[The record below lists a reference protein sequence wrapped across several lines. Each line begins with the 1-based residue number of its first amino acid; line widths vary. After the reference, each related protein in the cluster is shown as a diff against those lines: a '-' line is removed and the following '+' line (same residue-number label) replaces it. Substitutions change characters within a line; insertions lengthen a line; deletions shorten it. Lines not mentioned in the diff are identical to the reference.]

1 MNLAVRITPPVRVS
15 SRTSTVVRELRT
27 STLRPARVAS
37 MTYSRAEPLPASTRT
52 STKSPLDIPLYV
64 FPIRALSERGAAA
77 SEPPQRG
84 AAERGRR
91 LLPGLR
97 PVGERHADR
106 LRRRHRARPDD
117 ADRRA
122 AGRPGGPPGQA
133 VRRARGTPPGEGAG
147 RGGDRPP
154 AGLRH
159 QRRQALPLDTPRQAP
174 PARKAECRP
183 GPCLPP
189 LAGGGDHGGAAAD
202 HGPPGRDRR
211 PVCDGTCFPRHKA
224 TGRGACLSFW
234 FPGGLH
240 RPPYLHSLADSE

>member
-1 MNLAVRITPPVRVS
+1 MDTDSPSHRARRSSIDLQSIQAAFGCSTTARTRGAMNRAVRTTPPVRVS

-52 STKSPLDIPLYV
+52 STKSPFDIRLYV
-64 FPIRALSERGAAA
+64 FPIRALSERGADA

-97 PVGERHADR
+97 PVAKRHPDR
-106 LRRRHRARPDD
+106 LRRGQRTRPDD
-117 ADRRA
+117 AGRRA
-122 AGRPGGPPGQA
+122 ARRPGGPSGQA
-133 VRRARGTPPGEGAG
+133 VCRPRGTPPGAGAG
-147 RGGDRPP
+147 RGGDRPR

-159 QRRQALPLDTPRQAP
+159 QRRQTLPVDTPRQAP

-183 GPCLPP
+183 DPGLPA
-189 LAGGGDHGGAAAD
+189 LAGGGDRSGAAA
-202 HGPPGRDRR
+202 
-211 PVCDGTCFPRHKA
+211 
-224 TGRGACLSFW
+224 
-234 FPGGLH
+234 
-240 RPPYLHSLADSE
+240 EQ

>member
-52 STKSPLDIPLYV
+52 STKSPFDIRLYL

-77 SEPPQRG
+77 SGPPHRG

-97 PVGERHADR
+97 PVGERHADC
-106 LRRRHRARPDD
+106 LRRRHRTRPDD

-133 VRRARGTPPGEGAG
+133 VRRARWTPPGEGAG

-159 QRRQALPLDTPRQAP
+159 PRPPGPSLGAPRPAP
-174 PARKAECRP
+174 PAPKNGLRAGP
-183 GPCLPP
+183 GVPP
-189 LAGGGDHGGAAAD
+189 LAGGGGH
-202 HGPPGRDRR
+202 
-211 PVCDGTCFPRHKA
+211 
-224 TGRGACLSFW
+224 RGAGAGPC
-234 FPGGLH
+234 
-240 RPPYLHSLADSE
+240 A

>member
-52 STKSPLDIPLYV
+52 STKSPFDIPLYL

-133 VRRARGTPPGEGAG
+133 VRRARWTPPGEGAG
-147 RGGDRPP
+147 RGGIDRRRVYVTNAVKHFRWTRRGKRRLHGKPN
-154 AGLRH
+154 AG
-159 QRRQALPLDTPRQAP
+159 
-174 PARKAECRP
+174 P
-183 GPCLPP
+183 GPGCPP
-189 LAGGGDHGGAAAD
+189 CW
-202 HGPPGRDRR
+202 RR
-211 PVCDGTCFPRHKA
+211 G
-224 TGRGACLSFW
+224 
-234 FPGGLH
+234 
-240 RPPYLHSLADSE
+240 